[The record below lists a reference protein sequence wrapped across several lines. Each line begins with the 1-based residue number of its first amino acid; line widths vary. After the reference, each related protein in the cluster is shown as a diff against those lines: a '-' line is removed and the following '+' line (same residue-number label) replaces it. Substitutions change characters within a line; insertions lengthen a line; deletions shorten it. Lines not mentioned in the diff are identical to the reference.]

1 MLKLKTSI
9 RLESLRQPLKTAL
22 VTAARLGAN
31 GVEINGRTQL
41 RPADMSRT
49 AVRHFRKLIA
59 DLNLSVSAIH
69 FPTRFGY
76 DSTELL
82 EERIDGTKQA
92 MKMAY
97 DLGCNVVVNKIG
109 RVPEETADPRWT
121 TMVQA
126 LSDLGNHSQKAGAW
140 LAASTGSESGE
151 TLKGLIDS
159 LPMNSLAVDFD
170 PADFVINGFSPS
182 DAIATLGQHVMSF
195 RARDAVTDL
204 SIGRGIEVELGRG
217 SVDWAKLLGTLE
229 EHNYTGFITVERETD
244 GNTIEQCSN
253 AIEYLNQLFG

>member
-1 MLKLKTSI
+1 MLKLKTSV

-22 VTAARLGAN
+22 VTAASLGAN
-31 GVEINGRTQL
+31 AVEINGRTQL

-49 AVRHFRKLIA
+49 AVRHFRKLIS

-69 FPTRFGY
+69 FPTRYGY

-82 EERIDGTKQA
+82 EQRIDGTKQA

-109 RVPEETADPRWT
+109 RVPEETSDPRWT

-126 LSDLGNHSQKAGAW
+126 LSDLGNHSQRAGAW
-140 LAASTGSESGE
+140 LAARTGSESGE

-159 LPMNSLAVDFD
+159 LPINSLAVDFD

-182 DAIATLGQHVMSF
+182 EAMDLLGQHVMSF

-204 SIGRGIEVELGRG
+204 SIGRSVEVELGRG

-229 EHNYTGFITVERETD
+229 EHNYSGFITVERETD
-244 GNTIEQCSN
+244 SNSIEQCSN